1 MAAVNTIAQK
11 SRVSLVMD
19 FEKKQAL
26 EQLAKRQNRT
36 LNYLIGELVDKA
48 LQEVKEQEEYEA
60 YVEKRVMQAYQ
71 NVLDGKK
78 GTSVDDCF
86 AAVRE
91 HGKQY
96 AQAKGK
102 L

>member
-1 MAAVNTIAQK
+1 MTSFNK
-11 SRVSLVMD
+11 S
-19 FEKKQAL
+19 
-26 EQLAKRQNRT
+26 
-36 LNYLIGELVDKA
+36 

-60 YVEKRVMQAYQ
+60 YVEKRVMQTYH
-71 NVLDGKK
+71 NVLDGKT
-78 GTSVDDCF
+78 GTLVDDCF